1 MYSRERIYNREACY
15 GCDPTED
22 RHKAIYGRLLP
33 VLPSG
38 EKRAGAARA
47 RLRGRRRRR
56 GHARGG
62 HPALGTAG
70 DPDPHYRQGG
80 PRRLLAHNP
89 RAPQPLRLSV
99 TGELIPVP
107 LFEYVLSVE
116 SQGLLSPV
124 FEESPGF
131 TQGVEDE
138 VSDLDNGTFSPLRG
152 LAPHTGWTDVTADDL
167 AQKTSK
173 AGHEP
178 AGERRADVG
187 FVAFEGGHE

>member
-1 MYSRERIYNREACY
+1 MYSGERVYNQAVCY
-15 GCDPTED
+15 GCHPAED
-22 RHKAIYGRLLP
+22 RHQAIYGRLLP
-33 VLPSG
+33 VLQPG
-38 EKRAGAARA
+38 EKGAGAARA
-47 RLRGRRRRR
+47 RLRGRLRRR

-70 DPDPHYRQGG
+70 DPDPHYWRRGT
-80 PRRLLAHNP
+80 RRLVAHNP

-107 LFEYVLSVE
+107 LLEYVLSVE
-116 SQGLLSPV
+116 SQGLLGPV
-124 FEESPGF
+124 FEEGPGF
-131 TQGVEDE
+131 THGVEDE

-152 LAPHTGWTDVTADDL
+152 LAPYTGWTDVTADDL

-178 AGERRADVG
+178 VGERWAVVG